1 LCRAGTAGL
10 EEKTL
15 YLKIDHIG
23 VAVRSLQDAAR
34 IYADGL
40 GMGVGPA
47 EEVTDQKTR
56 VAMIPIGESRIE
68 LLEATD
74 ADSPVA
80 RFIARRGEGIHH
92 ICLQVD
98 DLADIVSRLK
108 GAGITMI
115 DEEPRKGAGNRLV
128 AFVHPSAVGG
138 VLLEL
143 SQSTSST
150 E

>member
-1 LCRAGTAGL
+1 MF
-10 EEKTL
+10 
-15 YLKIDHIG
+15 LKIDHIG
-23 VAVRSLQDAAR
+23 VAVRSLQEAAR
-34 IYADGL
+34 IYGDGL
-40 GMGVGPA
+40 GMGIEPA
-47 EEVTDQKTR
+47 EEVTDQQTR

-74 ADSPVA
+74 SDSPVA

-98 DLADIVSRLK
+98 DLAGIVSRLK
-108 GAGITMI
+108 TAGIRMI
-115 DEEPRKGAGNRLV
+115 DEEPRKGAGGRLV
-128 AFVHPSAVGG
+128 VFIHPSAVGG

>member
-1 LCRAGTAGL
+1 M
-10 EEKTL
+10 

-23 VAVRSLQDAAR
+23 IAVRSLKEAKR
-34 IYADGL
+34 VYADAL
-40 GMGVGPA
+40 GMEVEPA
-47 EEVTDQKTR
+47 EEVTEQRTR

-68 LLEATD
+68 LLEAID

-92 ICLQVD
+92 ICLQVE
-98 DLADIVSRLK
+98 DLAGIVSTLK
-108 GAGITMI
+108 AAGIRMI
-115 DEEPRKGAGNRLV
+115 DEESRKGAGDRLV
-128 AFVHPSAVGG
+128 AFVHPSALGG

-143 SQSTSST
+143 SQSTSSA

>member
-40 GMGVGPA
+40 GMEVGPA